1 MLSRP
6 KSWLIIALATAA
18 IAAVA
23 YATLGDRF
31 TAGPEYRTAVVSRG
45 PLTISVSAVGT
56 LNAVKLVQ
64 VGAEI
69 SGQIREL
76 YADFN
81 SIVSAGDVIALI
93 APEKFSAQ
101 VDQVKAQLDRA
112 EAGILA
118 AEVRVERVKA
128 EMLRVTAEK
137 AVYGARIQGA
147 RVIVDQSV
155 RDLARKSARE
165 RKGFIS
171 PSELEKALVAR
182 DGARAAMAAAKA
194 EQAAHGAAMTV
205 SKVDVKAAQV
215 GILQSQADYRQAQ
228 AALRQAEADLK
239 RTRITAPIDGIIIE
253 RNVVV
258 GQTVASSLQAPTL
271 FTIAEDLKKL
281 QVETYIH
288 ETDIGRVRVGDAAT
302 FSVRAHPGV
311 VFSGKIKQ
319 IRKAP
324 LVIQNVVTYLV
335 IVSVNNE
342 SGLLL
347 PGTTAEV
354 DIVSTK
360 FKDALLVPDAALRF
374 RPPTRDTDSKIATP
388 AAESD
393 ATNKYQTGRVYLRAK
408 SGGLTAVPLRIGA
421 GDGSFTR
428 VVEGAL
434 KPGDQVVV
442 GVKRKKGNRKQTLS
456 LPGR

>member
-6 KSWLIIALATAA
+6 RSLLLIALM
-18 IAAVA
+18 AAVIA
-23 YATLGDRF
+23 VVIYAAFSDYYT
-31 TAGPEYRTAVVSRG
+31 TAPEYRTAEVARG
-45 PLTISVSAVGT
+45 PLTVSVSAVGT

-81 SIVSAGDVIALI
+81 STVRAGDVIALI
-93 APEKFSAQ
+93 APENFSAQ

-118 AEVRVERVKA
+118 AEVHHERTNA
-128 EMLRVTAEK
+128 EMLRVRAEG
-137 AVYGARIQGA
+137 AVYSARIQGA
-147 RVIVDQSV
+147 QVVINQSV
-155 RDLARKSARE
+155 RELARKSARE
-165 RKGFIS
+165 SKGFVS
-171 PSELEKALVAR
+171 ASELEKAQVAR
-182 DGARAAMAAAKA
+182 DGALATMAAAKA
-194 EQAAHGAAMTV
+194 EQAAHGAALTAARI
-205 SKVDVKAAQV
+205 DVKAARV
-215 GILQSQADYRQAQ
+215 GILQSQADFRQAQ
-228 AALRQAEADLK
+228 AALRQAKADLK
-239 RTRITAPIDGIIIE
+239 RTRIAAPIDGIIIE

-302 FSVRAHPGV
+302 FSVRAHPGI
-311 VFSGKIKQ
+311 VFSGKVKQ

-324 LVIQNVVTYLV
+324 LVIQNVVTYMV
-335 IVSVNNE
+335 IVSVNND

-347 PGTTAEV
+347 PGTTAKV
-354 DIVSTK
+354 DIVSTQ

-374 RPPTRDTDSKIATP
+374 RPQGQKDDKPKIAP
-388 AAESD
+388 AAENVAAIRYRS
-393 ATNKYQTGRVYLRAK
+393 GRVYVRAN
-408 SGGLTAVPLRIGA
+408 GGKLTAVDLKISA
-421 GDGSFTR
+421 GDGRFTR
-428 VVEGAL
+428 IVKGAL
-434 KPGDQVVV
+434 KPGDQVIL
-442 GVKRKKGNRKQTLS
+442 GIKRKKGGRTKS
-456 LPGR
+456 LRLP